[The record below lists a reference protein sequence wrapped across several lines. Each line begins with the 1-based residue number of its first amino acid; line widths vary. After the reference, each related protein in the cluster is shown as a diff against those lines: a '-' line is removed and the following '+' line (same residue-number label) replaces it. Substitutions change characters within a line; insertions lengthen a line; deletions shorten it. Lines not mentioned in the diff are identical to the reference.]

1 MVCLSLFTIHY
12 EFIQKF
18 NIPAQKA
25 FAWCTRYDPTD
36 MEIMQENATREV
48 QYIAD
53 HVLILKDTFV
63 IEGKSVEK
71 QKLVS
76 IYPNRLTWTST
87 HLTGPNKYS
96 QFLYE
101 ISALS
106 EGESQLRFTASSLD
120 YDVENKKDAERQG
133 KKVSKMDAENWKLLA
148 QEMEKDLNQ
157 KNVQLGS
164 YGGSSNLRKGKQK

>member
-1 MVCLSLFTIHY
+1 MVCLPLFTIHY

-36 MEIMQENATREV
+36 MKLMQEENATREV
-48 QYIAD
+48 QHIAD
-53 HVLILKDTFV
+53 HVLILKDTFI

-76 IYPNRLTWTST
+76 LYPIRLTWTST
-87 HLTGPNKYS
+87 HLTGPNKHS

-101 ISALS
+101 IFALS

-120 YDVENKKDAERQG
+120 CEVENKNDAEKQG
-133 KKVSKMDAENWKLLA
+133 KKLSKMDSENWKMLA
-148 QEMEKDLNQ
+148 QKMEKDLNR
-157 KNVQLGS
+157 KNV
-164 YGGSSNLRKGKQK
+164 